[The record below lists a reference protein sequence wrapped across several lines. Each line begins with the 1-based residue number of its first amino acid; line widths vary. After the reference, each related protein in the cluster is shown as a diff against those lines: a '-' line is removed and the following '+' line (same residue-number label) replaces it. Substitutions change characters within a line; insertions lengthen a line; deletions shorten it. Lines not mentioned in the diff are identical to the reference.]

1 MPFPF
6 CQTCGRDS
14 TKEQEY
20 LLISGSYIPQVDV
33 LKRFNMCPCWTAHYC
48 GVDCQLVHWKEHK
61 KVCIWRALWK
71 TDKSH
76 TKEEASVACRD
87 DARVPPLILS
97 CSENEGSD
105 RELVDSRKSTVEQAF
120 LRTLKGDLDDA

>member
-1 MPFPF
+1 M
-6 CQTCGRDS
+6 
-14 TKEQEY
+14 
-20 LLISGSYIPQVDV
+20 
-33 LKRFNMCPCWTAHYC
+33 
-48 GVDCQLVHWKEHK
+48 
-61 KVCIWRALWK
+61 CIWRALWK

-105 RELVDSRKSTVEQAF
+105 SELVDSRKSTVEQAF
-120 LRTLKGDLDDA
+120 LRTLNGDLDDA